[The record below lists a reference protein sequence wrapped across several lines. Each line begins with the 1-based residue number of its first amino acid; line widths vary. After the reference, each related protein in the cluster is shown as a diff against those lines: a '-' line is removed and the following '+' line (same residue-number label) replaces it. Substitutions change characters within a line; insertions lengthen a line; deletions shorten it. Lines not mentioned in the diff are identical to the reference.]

1 MSFLDIRDNG
11 NPSAGFFINS
21 PFDFPGEITIIDPY
35 SAYSKYNDLKVISG
49 VRRAAHPNMYLTG
62 YLPHVHSGCAPF
74 DGPMECA
81 YDVFD
86 VRQSGATGSLFLGR
100 VGGSCGA
107 IAVFV
112 ETISGSLF
120 TKGDTDNDYYTTNR
134 GPDAGQA
141 ALIDLPFAN
150 NTDPCPPGSSEA
162 TQHDAIEGFH
172 YTPFKR
178 VIVWPDGDYS
188 IKRVPYHIKPIPTAH
203 EGRCGNWNNDNA
215 ITNMEFWFQFSI
227 RVTPWFPSGGAHG
240 PPKENCKITHGDFVT
255 GLGHNHSGGACA
267 SDNNTY
273 YAMAWTGVRANSNAV
288 GHPGHVHYIDPLRA
302 STKARGLYPSAIVA
316 GPQAG
321 YAGKIKQSGANG
333 ATGVS
338 NPITDPRDHR
348 YGRAYWTGYA
358 FSGTQI
364 LPSWHRNIKSLEN
377 TTDDAG
383 GKNISN
389 HPPAWT
395 LPNDSTFRKSTG
407 GHGVALIRMVV
418 NPGLPDEGGDTP
430 GGGGGS

>member
-86 VRQSGATGSLFLGR
+86 VGVSGATGSLFLGR

-112 ETISGSLF
+112 ETLSGSLF
-120 TKGDTDNDYYTTNR
+120 LKSDEAGAAGYTSNR

-141 ALIDLPFAN
+141 AVIDLPFAN

-178 VIVWPDGDYS
+178 VVVWPDGDYS
-188 IKRVPYHIKPIPTAH
+188 IKRVPYHIKPIPSVHETAFQ
-203 EGRCGNWNNDNA
+203 NWNNANA
-215 ITNMEFWFQFSI
+215 IANMEGWFQFSI
-227 RVTPWFPSGGAHG
+227 RVTPWFPSGGVHG
-240 PPKENCKITHGDFVT
+240 PPNKNCKITHGDFVT
-255 GLGHNHSGGACA
+255 GLGYNHSGCA
-267 SDNNTY
+267 IGSDNATY
-273 YAMAWTGVRANSNAV
+273 YAMAWTGVRANSAAA
-288 GHPGHVHYIDPLRA
+288 GHPGHRHYIDPLRA

-348 YGRAYWTGYA
+348 YGKAYWTGYA

-364 LPSWHRNIKSLEN
+364 LPSWHRNNKALERAPSS
-377 TTDDAG
+377 TDDCE
-383 GKNISN
+383 
-389 HPPAWT
+389 PAWT

-418 NPGLPDEGGDTP
+418 RQGLAQKGGGGGPP